1 MLLGNKL
8 FFMRKTKYLSMEK
21 IAKDLK
27 VSKKIL
33 RNWEKNYSIPS
44 IDKIVLISNLY
55 NVSIEELI
63 KI

>member
-8 FFMRKTKYLSMEK
+8 FFMRKTKDLSIDE
-21 IAKDLK
+21 IAKKLK

-44 IDKIVLISNLY
+44 VDKIVLICNLY
-55 NVSIEELI
+55 NINIEELI